1 MLNRVHTKMEIDN
14 HDRNEASA
22 KAIGLTGTCD
32 AGEDVNKT
40 PIVNWLWISTEGQ
53 WMSCGR
59 M

>member
-1 MLNRVHTKMEIDN
+1 MEIDN